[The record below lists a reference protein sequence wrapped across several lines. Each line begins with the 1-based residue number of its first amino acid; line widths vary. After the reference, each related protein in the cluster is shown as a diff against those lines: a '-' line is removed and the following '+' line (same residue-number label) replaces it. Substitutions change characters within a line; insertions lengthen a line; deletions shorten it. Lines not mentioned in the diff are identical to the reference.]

1 MKLFNH
7 TPMRTLFTTGIALA
21 AAVAAHAQ
29 TQQDGKEAYN
39 RQEYDKAKMIFSSLI
54 KNQPGEASNYFYLGN
69 VYVQNDKEDSAKY
82 YFDKGIAANAN
93 EPLNYVGLGE
103 LRILA
108 KDYSGGRAQFD
119 KALQL
124 SNNKNAEVMYQIS
137 AAHFYAQDVKDAD
150 YSFNLAK
157 KAADMDK
164 KNLYYAVNYA
174 DALRLKGEGG
184 QGLTEYQHI
193 AAANP
198 KFPFAQL
205 RIGEFLTKL
214 TNYTDALAAYNQ
226 VISIDPNYPP
236 VYKDLGEYYF
246 KTGKLND
253 AIESYK
259 KFLALVGTSP
269 SERVR
274 YASFLYVMK
283 NYKDAAAELDKVLPR
298 DPNNVL
304 MLRLLA
310 YSDYELGNYQKGL
323 DEMKKYFA
331 TIKPDRVIPQDYV
344 YYGRLLSKT
353 GSDSLAI
360 VNLYKGLQQDTTAT
374 DLYDVI
380 AESYAKQ
387 KRYADAAKVVE
398 TKIAKTKANVNA
410 QDYFT
415 LAYDYYLAK
424 DYVKADTNFAM
435 VNKYFPTYAVGYL
448 LRAKTKANLDP
459 DVKQGLAKPYY
470 EKFIEL
476 AKDDPNRKT
485 DLANAYYY
493 LAVYYYNRKDNVK
506 AKENAEKAKE
516 YDPGNQQ
523 VLDILK
529 FLSRSK

>member
-1 MKLFNH
+1 
-7 TPMRTLFTTGIALA
+7 MRTLFTTGMALA
-21 AAVAAHAQ
+21 ATVAAHAQ
-29 TQQDGKEAYN
+29 TQQDGKNAYL
-39 RQEYDKAKMIFSSLI
+39 RQEYDKAKAIFGSLI
-54 KNQPGEASNYFYLGN
+54 KNQPGEASNYYYLGE
-69 VYVQNDKEDSAKY
+69 VYIQNDKEDSAKY
-82 YFDKGIAANAN
+82 CFDKGVAANAN

-103 LRILA
+103 LQILA
-108 KDYSGGRAQFD
+108 KDYSGGRTNFD

-124 SNNKNAEVMYQIS
+124 SNNKNAEVMYQVS
-137 AAHFYAQDVKDAD
+137 AAHFYAQDSRDAD

-157 KAADMDK
+157 KAKEMDK
-164 KNLYYAVNYA
+164 NNLYYAVNYA

-198 KFPFAQL
+198 KFAFAQL
-205 RIGEFLTKL
+205 RVGEFLTKL
-214 TNYTDALAAYNQ
+214 GNYPDALAAYNQ

-274 YASFLYVMK
+274 YASFLFVMK
-283 NYKDAAAELDKVLPR
+283 NYKDAAAELEKVQPR
-298 DPNNVL
+298 DPDNVL

-310 YSDYELGNYQKGL
+310 YSDYELGNYPKGL
-323 DEMKKYFA
+323 EEMKKYFA
-331 TIKPDRVIPQDYV
+331 NIKSDRVITQDYV

-353 GSDSLAI
+353 GNDSLAI
-360 VNLYKGLQQDTTAT
+360 VNLNKGLQQDTTAT

-380 AESYAKQ
+380 AESYTKQ
-387 KRYADAAKVVE
+387 KKYAEAAKVVE

-410 QDYFT
+410 QDYFN

-448 LRAKTKANLDP
+448 LRAKTKANMDP
-459 DVKQGLAKPYY
+459 DVKLGLAKPYY

-485 DLANAYYY
+485 DLGNAYYY
-493 LAVYYYNRKDNVK
+493 LAVYYYNRKDNAK
-506 AKENAEKAKE
+506 AKENAEKAKQ
-516 YDPGNQQ
+516 YDPSNEGATN
-523 VLDILK
+523 ILK
-529 FLSRSK
+529 YLSKTK